1 MNSDKELRVPY
12 MASVSWYADW
22 LAERLGWEV
31 SLQDVDRRDLNRC
44 KILGANGL
52 QTLSVPIDGGG
63 RNLRLPY
70 KQIGVSEHGSW
81 RRVHWGAIFSAYGR
95 TPYFE
100 HYEHLLSPIW
110 AKPWISLAELNR
122 AIHDVVVSIIL
133 TPEME
138 SQLRKD
144 ISQACRVAT
153 DYSDYW
159 QINRVKDGFVSD
171 LSIMDLLFSLGP
183 QAIFHLLHTL
193 IDRGVN
199 FQS

>member
-1 MNSDKELRVPY
+1 MNSDKELIIPY
-12 MASVSWYADW
+12 MASVGWYADW
-22 LAERLGWEV
+22 LAERLGRQV
-31 SLQDVDRRDLNRC
+31 ASQDVDRRDLNRC

-95 TPYFE
+95 APYFE
-100 HYEHLLSPIW
+100 HYEHLLAPIW
-110 AKPWISLAELNR
+110 AKPWISLADLNQ
-122 AIHDVVVSIIL
+122 AIHEVVISIIL
-133 TPEME
+133 TPGME

-144 ISQACRVAT
+144 IDRACVIAA

-159 QINRVKDGFVSD
+159 QINSVKDGFVAD
-171 LSIMDLLFSLGP
+171 LSIVDLLLSLGP
-183 QAIFHLLHTL
+183 QSIFHLLHKL
-193 IDRGVN
+193 IDRRVI

>member
-1 MNSDKELRVPY
+1 MNNDCELIIPY
-12 MASVSWYADW
+12 MASVGWYADW
-22 LAERLGWEV
+22 LAKRLGRQVAW
-31 SLQDVDRRDLNRC
+31 QDVDRRDLNRC

-95 TPYFE
+95 APYFE
-100 HYEHLLSPIW
+100 HYEHLFSPIW
-110 AKPWISLAELNR
+110 EKPWTSLAELNQS
-122 AIHDVVVSIIL
+122 IHEVVVSIIL
-133 TPEME
+133 TPEIE

-144 ISQACRVAT
+144 IDRACAVAA

-159 QINRVKDGFVSD
+159 QISSAKDGFVAD
-171 LSIMDLLFSLGP
+171 LSIVDLLFSLGP
-183 QAIFHLLHTL
+183 QSIFHLLHKL
-193 IDRGVN
+193 IDKGTN
-199 FQS
+199 SQL